1 MIADFTSYFLP
12 LRLMKKKKMIEILEA
27 QTKD

>member
-12 LRLMKKKKMIEILEA
+12 LRLMKKKMIEILEA